1 MIPIPA
7 ANKIIDGI
15 TQINEGLTELARW
28 VEEQAFDGIEDE
40 YALAGERPHAP
51 VDVPETKPPT
61 SAAEPETSEP
71 VVTLVEVRTALS
83 ALSQAGKAEQVRSL
97 DVLDVN
103 AQGRLRYVQLLRC
116 AAEALLL
123 GNGRKGHQLVQ
134 VHPAQLGRPSL
145 RH

>member
-15 TQINEGLTELARW
+15 NQINEGLTELSRC
-28 VEEQAFDGIEDE
+28 VEAQAYEGIEDE

-51 VDVPETKPPT
+51 VEVPETNPPA

-83 ALSQAGKAEQVRSL
+83 ALSQAGKTEQVRSL
-97 DVLDVN
+97 I
-103 AQGRLRYVQLLRC
+103 
-116 AAEALLL
+116 EATGVDKLSAVPEDKYSWLMV
-123 GNGRKGHQLVQ
+123 RAKEI
-134 VHPAQLGRPSL
+134 ADD
-145 RH
+145 

>member
-97 DVLDVN
+97 IEATGADKLSAVPEDKYAWLM
-103 AQGRLRYVQLLRC
+103 AR
-116 AAEALLL
+116 AKEIAEA
-123 GNGRKGHQLVQ
+123 
-134 VHPAQLGRPSL
+134 
-145 RH
+145 